1 LFTPDQKWELTGYVN
16 VCFPTER
23 LVSMTDYTSIMVAA
37 DKRIA
42 AVSLEF
48 DELVNALLDNKI
60 S

>member
-1 LFTPDQKWELTGYVN
+1 MTG
-16 VCFPTER
+16 
-23 LVSMTDYTSIMVAA
+23 YTSIMVAA

-48 DELVNALLDNKI
+48 DELVNALLNNKI